1 MTTASTIEE
10 RTAICDAVRR
20 LMEDGSSEAAVRATM
35 ETPAGYDPALWAQLV
50 ELGITGLVI
59 DGEYGGTGLG
69 PVELELVTEQTGA
82 ALLCSPLL
90 SSGVLAAGL
99 LAASGDKD
107 AQARLLPGIA
117 DGSTIATVAIT
128 GDAGTWT
135 PDGVT
140 VEAKAVNGHAQ
151 LDGSA
156 SYVTH
161 GQIANLLLVVAKTGT
176 DVGLFEIAADAAG
189 VTRTA
194 LPTFDRTLRLA
205 RLKFAGTP
213 ARQIGRSGWPAV
225 QSALDLAVV
234 AMAGEQAGG
243 ARRIFDMT
251 IDYARS
257 RIQFGRPIGG
267 FQAIKH
273 MAADLLIEVES
284 STSAARYAAEQLAA
298 GTSAAEEAV
307 SLAGFA
313 CAEAFSKVAATAIQM
328 HGGIAFTWEH
338 PAHLYLR
345 RARAYA
351 QLFGQPQV
359 YRERYLTQL
368 GA

>member
-1 MTTASTIEE
+1 MTSTIEE

-20 LMEDGSSEAAVRATM
+20 LMEDGSSESAVRATM

-59 DGEYGGTGLG
+59 DSEYGGTGLG
-69 PVELELVTEQTGA
+69 PVELELVMERTGA

-107 AQARLLPGIA
+107 AQARLLAGIA

-128 GDAGTWT
+128 GDTGTWT

-140 VEAKAVNGHAQ
+140 VTAKLANGHAQ
-151 LDGSA
+151 LDGIA

-161 GQIANLLLVVAKTGT
+161 GQIANLLLVVAKAGA
-176 DVGLFEIAADAAG
+176 DVGLFEVSADAAG

-194 LPTFDRTLRLA
+194 LPAFDRTLRLA
-205 RLKFAGTP
+205 RLQFAGTP

-225 QSALDLAVV
+225 QSALDLALV

-251 IDYARS
+251 IDYAKS

-284 STSAARYAAEQLAA
+284 STSAARDAAEQLAA
-298 GTSAAEEAV
+298 GTNAAEQAV
-307 SLAGFA
+307 SLAAFA

-368 GA
+368 GT